1 MFCEVSHFYSMP
13 YRDLMAIPIKTF
25 WLLSGNIRRIRAGDD
40 LRRLS
45 TAAAA
50 QSAEGVR
57 ECQDRLI
64 IEIGEVIKEPSVA
77 EAVRDEVGFA
87 ELKLMAATM

>member
-25 WLLSGNIRRIRAGDD
+25 WLMSGNIRRIRAGDD
-40 LRRLS
+40 LRRLM

-50 QSAEGVR
+50 QSPDGAQ
-57 ECQDRLI
+57 ECQERLI
-64 IEIGEVIKEPSVA
+64 IDIGDVIKEPSVA
-77 EAVRDEVGFA
+77 EAARDEIGFA

>member
-13 YRDLMAIPIKTF
+13 YRDLLAMPIKTF
-25 WLLSGNIRRIRAGDD
+25 WLMSGNIRRIRAGDD
-40 LRRLS
+40 LRSLM

-50 QSAEGVR
+50 QSPEGAR
-57 ECQDRLI
+57 ECQERLT
-64 IEIGEVIKEPSVA
+64 IEIGDVIKEPSVM

-87 ELKLMAATM
+87 ELKLMAAKL